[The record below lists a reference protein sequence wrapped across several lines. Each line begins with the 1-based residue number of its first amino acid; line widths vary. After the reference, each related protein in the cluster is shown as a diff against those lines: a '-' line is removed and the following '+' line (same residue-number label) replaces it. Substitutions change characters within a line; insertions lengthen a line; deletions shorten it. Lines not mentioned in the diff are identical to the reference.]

1 MSRISLALLLGMTLM
16 GAGCGYSSRNYM
28 NGNGMPQV
36 AQLVPPT
43 TAPGGGA
50 FVLTVN
56 GTGFGTDSQVYW
68 GMTTR
73 PTTYVSATQV
83 KANIT
88 ADDIINVGSVQVY
101 VHSAGA
107 NSNAA
112 TFTIQ

>member
-1 MSRISLALLLGMTLM
+1 MSRISLALLLGITLM

-36 AQLVPPT
+36 TQLVPPT

-50 FVLTVN
+50 FVLTVD
-56 GTGFGTDSQVYW
+56 GTGFGTDSLVYW

-73 PTTYVSATQV
+73 PTTYVSSTQV

-88 ADDIINVGSVQVY
+88 ADDIMNMGTVQVY

-112 TFTIQ
+112 TFSIQ